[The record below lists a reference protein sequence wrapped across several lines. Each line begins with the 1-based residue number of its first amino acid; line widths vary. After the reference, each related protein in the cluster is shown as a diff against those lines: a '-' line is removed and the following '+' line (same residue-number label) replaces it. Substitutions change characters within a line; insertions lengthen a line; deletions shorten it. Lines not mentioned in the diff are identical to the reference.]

1 MSPRAFAR
9 YALIALGLL
18 ALALL
23 LGKIAPVLL
32 LTFAGIVLASALR
45 AASSPLA
52 RRLHLSDA
60 SSVAIVVVAVI
71 AVLGTGGYFF
81 GQQIS
86 QQTEELG
93 AALTS
98 ASGRAEDFLR
108 GSAFG
113 QRIAQELS
121 TTTSPETMSH
131 VAKGTFTVFGAVA
144 DVALVL
150 VLAVYLAADPATYRR
165 GLLLLMPRTA
175 RASVG
180 TALDAAA
187 RSLRRWLVGQL
198 GAMLMVGI
206 GISVG
211 LAIAGVPMALAL
223 GILSGL
229 SEFVPVVGPLVAAVP
244 GVLIAFAQG
253 PQTALWAVL
262 VYAVVQFVEGNVIM
276 PMVQKWAVALPPALG
291 LLGVVAFGLLFGVA
305 GVLFAMPLMVVVVT
319 LVNELYV
326 GKI

>member
-23 LGKIAPVLL
+23 LWKIAPVLL

-60 SSVAIVVVAVI
+60 LGVAIVVVIVI
-71 AVLGTGGYFF
+71 AVLGTGGYLF

-93 AALTS
+93 AAFTS
-98 ASGRAEDFLR
+98 ASGRAEELVH
-108 GSAFG
+108 GSPLG
-113 QRIAQELS
+113 QRVVDALRS
-121 TTTSPETMSH
+121 TTSPETMSH
-131 VAKGTFTVFGAVA
+131 VAKGTATVFGAIA
-144 DVALVL
+144 DIALVL
-150 VLAVYLAADPATYRR
+150 VLAVYLAADPAIYRR
-165 GLLLLMPRTA
+165 GLLLLIPRTA
-175 RASVG
+175 RSSVG
-180 TALDAAA
+180 EALDAAA

-198 GAMLMVGI
+198 GAMLMVGVGI
-206 GISVG
+206 GVG
-211 LAIAGVPMALAL
+211 LAIAGVPMAPAL

-229 SEFVPVVGPLVAAVP
+229 FEFVPVVGPLIAAVP
-244 GVLIAFAQG
+244 GVLIAFAQS
-253 PQTALWAVL
+253 PETALWAVL

-291 LLGVVAFGLLFGVA
+291 LLGVVAFGLLFGLV

-319 LVNELYV
+319 LVNKLYV
-326 GKI
+326 GRI